1 LHSKVKSVLADP
13 LDASPRQAAEALDDL
28 ARLRRRTR
36 RSLGRPWFPLVCFG
50 ALTVLS
56 VPVVAVGGTAALF
69 PLWLAAGGVGMLL
82 TRRHYRRRARERGV
96 MSRGRS
102 VWAVAVAMFVGCMTA
117 GVAAGMISGEAAGL
131 LAPIVVVFAGYLGLG
146 WMQRDP
152 VASLALAPGAAL
164 AAALALAGLAPW
176 IVELTFGAALIGA
189 GVSLHAIQA
198 RS

>member
-1 LHSKVKSVLADP
+1 MLADP

-28 ARLRRRTR
+28 ARLRQRTR

-50 ALTVLS
+50 ALTMFSAPL
-56 VPVVAVGGTAALF
+56 VAVAGTAALL

-96 MSRGRS
+96 MARGRR

-117 GVAAGMISGEAAGL
+117 GVAAGMISGQAAGV
-131 LAPIVVVFAGYLGLG
+131 LAPIVVVLAGYLVLG

-152 VASLALAPGAAL
+152 AASLALAPGAAL
-164 AAALALAGLAPW
+164 AAAFALAGLAPW

-189 GVSLHAIQA
+189 GVSLLAIRA

>member
-1 LHSKVKSVLADP
+1 VLADP

-28 ARLRRRTR
+28 ARLRQRTR
-36 RSLGRPWFPLVCFG
+36 RSLGAPWFPLVCFG
-50 ALTVLS
+50 ALTMFSAPL
-56 VPVVAVGGTAALF
+56 VAVAGTAALL

-82 TRRHYRRRARERGV
+82 TRRHYRRRASERGV
-96 MSRGRS
+96 MARGRR

-117 GVAAGMISGEAAGL
+117 GVAAGMISGEAAGV
-131 LAPIVVVFAGYLGLG
+131 LAPIVVVLAGYLVLG

-152 VASLALAPGAAL
+152 AASLALAPGAAL
-164 AAALALAGLAPW
+164 AAAFALAGLAPW

-189 GVSLHAIQA
+189 GVSLLAIRA

>member
-1 LHSKVKSVLADP
+1 MLADP

-28 ARLRRRTR
+28 ARLRQRTR
-36 RSLGRPWFPLVCFG
+36 RSLGAPWFPLVCFG
-50 ALTVLS
+50 ALTMFSAPL
-56 VPVVAVGGTAALF
+56 VAVAGTAALL

-96 MSRGRS
+96 MARGRR

-117 GVAAGMISGEAAGL
+117 GVAAGMISGQAAGV
-131 LAPIVVVFAGYLGLG
+131 LAPIVVVLAGYLVLG

-152 VASLALAPGAAL
+152 AASLALAPGAAL
-164 AAALALAGLAPW
+164 AAAFGLAGLAPW

-189 GVSLHAIQA
+189 GVSLLAIRA

>member
-1 LHSKVKSVLADP
+1 MLADP

-28 ARLRRRTR
+28 ARLRQRTR
-36 RSLGRPWFPLVCFG
+36 RSLGAPWFPLVCFG
-50 ALTVLS
+50 ALTMFSAPL
-56 VPVVAVGGTAALF
+56 VAVAGTAALL

-82 TRRHYRRRARERGV
+82 TRRHYRRRASERGV
-96 MSRGRS
+96 MARGRR

-117 GVAAGMISGEAAGL
+117 GVAAGMISGEAAGV
-131 LAPIVVVFAGYLGLG
+131 LAPIVVVLAGYLVLG

-152 VASLALAPGAAL
+152 AASLALAPGAAL
-164 AAALALAGLAPW
+164 AAAFALAGLAPW

-189 GVSLHAIQA
+189 GVSLLAIRA